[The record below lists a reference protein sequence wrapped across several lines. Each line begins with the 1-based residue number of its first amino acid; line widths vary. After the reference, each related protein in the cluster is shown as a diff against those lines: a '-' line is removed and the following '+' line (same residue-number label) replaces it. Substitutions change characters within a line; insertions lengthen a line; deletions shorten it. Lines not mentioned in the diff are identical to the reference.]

1 MLHKNLNKYRIYTD
15 GAYSSA
21 RNQGGIGAVFVKEID
36 GKLIKIAEVS
46 KGYINTTNN
55 RMELKA
61 IIAAFKCINSY
72 MDDVT
77 IISDSMYA
85 IGASR
90 IGKLQYKRNTNLDVL
105 QELDRIVS
113 EKRSLI
119 GNLHIEW
126 VKGHYEDEFNARAD
140 KIAVDASQQLIIK

>member
-1 MLHKNLNKYRIYTD
+1 MKYRIYTD

-21 RNQGGIGAVFVKEID
+21 LNQGGIGVVFVKEVD
-36 GKLIKIAEVS
+36 GKLTKIAEVS
-46 KGYINTTNN
+46 KGYKNTTNN

-61 IIAAFKCINSY
+61 IITAFKCITAY
-72 MDDVT
+72 IEDVT

-85 IGASR
+85 IGISR
-90 IGKLQYKRNTNLDVL
+90 IGSIKYKRNTNLDVL
-105 QELDRIVS
+105 QELDNIVK
-113 EKRSLI
+113 EKRSFI

-140 KIAVDASQQLIIK
+140 KIAVNASQQLMT